1 MESIPKESSNEFVTT
16 VKHLIAGG
24 IAGAVSRTCV
34 SPFERLKIL
43 YQVQGANKSAPYG
56 GVIKSFIK
64 IRIEEGYIG
73 FFKGNGANVIR
84 IIPYSAVQFTVFDW
98 LKKLI
103 MEHNEAELN
112 SSQRLFSGAL
122 AGIASVTF
130 TYPLD
135 LIRTRL
141 SVQTNYQDKGIVN
154 ALMNI
159 VMKEG
164 VVALYKGIFPTIMG
178 VAPYVGL
185 NFMIYE
191 TLKASIRKHVQPD
204 PSIVQLLCC
213 GGISGTVAQ
222 TITYP
227 LDVLRR
233 KMQIQGFTP
242 DHPIYGTTWNA
253 VKHIWK
259 TDSYRGF
266 YRGLIPNYLK
276 VAPSISISFVV
287 YEYFKKQ
294 LGG

>member
-1 MESIPKESSNEFVTT
+1 
-16 VKHLIAGG
+16 
-24 IAGAVSRTCV
+24 
-34 SPFERLKIL
+34 
-43 YQVQGANKSAPYG
+43 
-56 GVIKSFIK
+56 
-64 IRIEEGYIG
+64 
-73 FFKGNGANVIR
+73 VIR

-222 TITYP
+222 TI
-227 LDVLRR
+227 
-233 KMQIQGFTP
+233 FS
-242 DHPIYGTTWNA
+242 
-253 VKHIWK
+253 
-259 TDSYRGF
+259 SYEMIFIR
-266 YRGLIPNYLK
+266 IC
-276 VAPSISISFVV
+276 
-287 YEYFKKQ
+287 
-294 LGG
+294 